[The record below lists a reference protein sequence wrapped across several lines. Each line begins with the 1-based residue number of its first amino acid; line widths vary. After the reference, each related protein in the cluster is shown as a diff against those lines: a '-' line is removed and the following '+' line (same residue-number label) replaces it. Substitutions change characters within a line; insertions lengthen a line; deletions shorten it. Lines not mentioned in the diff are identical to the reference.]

1 MLATETVAKSR
12 KKERRNKHKKGKNKF
27 IVKFTS
33 QRKAEELYLGKD
45 RSQESAQFEGLG
57 GGHQGQSYYRTLGI
71 KPL

>member
-57 GGHQGQSYYRTLGI
+57 
-71 KPL
+71 